1 MEAAVD
7 AVILEAVEAA
17 GAAAELDVS
26 LEQELGH
33 LAAHPQPFPPHH
45 PLPPGVEGGGGE
57 GEGGGGEVVVEAPQ
71 YQGSAAQATIS
82 QACTLISTINR
93 VRDIIDTVTCS
104 PDNCSPVYL
113 LLDHLVAQAQAAPA
127 PPPAPA
133 PAPYLQVRRLIEAST
148 CPEFQ
153 EWEELR
159 CSLPLTPHPTSHPT
173 SHTFHPSPPT
183 SHPRSSL
190 AVVAGHPHTSDKMVM
205 RCFLINGDNLPTFRL
220 LQDAFAMDLDATFYM
235 GKMNLLHIA
244 CDSGWS
250 DLARELVRRG
260 AAPEQ
265 RCPSLHMRPASL
277 TPLMLAAGAGHLGV
291 LAALLE
297 GAAGLDT
304 EARDGYGMTAVFHT
318 CNHGQ
323 HRVGDQV
330 GHFRRLWSWD
340 LSPTQLAAMEVQA
353 RAAALPA
360 IRLLLAH
367 GADLHQ
373 RDKTG
378 AGLLTRAASVDNFEG
393 VVEFLVEAG
402 CRVTENVLNWVRV
415 RNPGVAA
422 RVAGELR
429 TPAPLL
435 RQARAAV
442 WGAVRGAGARA
453 GYSGRLEELCRG
465 EQLPGV
471 LGDYLTCRG

>member
-93 VRDIIDTVTCS
+93 VRDIIDMVTCS

-159 CSLPLTPHPTSHPT
+159 CSLLSPLTPPLTSHP
-173 SHTFHPSPPT
+173 SPLT

-190 AVVAGHPHTSDKMVM
+190 AVVAV
-205 RCFLINGDNLPTFRL
+205 
-220 LQDAFAMDLDATFYM
+220 
-235 GKMNLLHIA
+235 
-244 CDSGWS
+244 
-250 DLARELVRRG
+250 
-260 AAPEQ
+260 
-265 RCPSLHMRPASL
+265 
-277 TPLMLAAGAGHLGV
+277 
-291 LAALLE
+291 
-297 GAAGLDT
+297 
-304 EARDGYGMTAVFHT
+304 
-318 CNHGQ
+318 
-323 HRVGDQV
+323 
-330 GHFRRLWSWD
+330 
-340 LSPTQLAAMEVQA
+340 
-353 RAAALPA
+353 
-360 IRLLLAH
+360 
-367 GADLHQ
+367 
-373 RDKTG
+373 
-378 AGLLTRAASVDNFEG
+378 
-393 VVEFLVEAG
+393 
-402 CRVTENVLNWVRV
+402 
-415 RNPGVAA
+415 
-422 RVAGELR
+422 
-429 TPAPLL
+429 
-435 RQARAAV
+435 
-442 WGAVRGAGARA
+442 
-453 GYSGRLEELCRG
+453 YS
-465 EQLPGV
+465 
-471 LGDYLTCRG
+471 